1 MQPHEC
7 RLCYLQLMRHIF
19 THHYISPK
27 AVSISISFACLNP
40 TGFCCKRSVRMTDS
54 TPEPHHLSRQ
64 QQHRSAARDLEGD
77 EHSALRHHIPL
88 AAKRPID
95 DGVGGGTQRVLHLH
109 RLEHEQWLS
118 SLDRLARLH

>member
-1 MQPHEC
+1 MSVIYVTAHETH
-7 RLCYLQLMRHIF
+7 LHSSLYLSYPSL
-19 THHYISPK
+19 
-27 AVSISISFACLNP
+27 SFACLNP
-40 TGFCCKRSVRMTDS
+40 TGSFCCKRSVCMTDS

-64 QQHRSAARDLEGD
+64 QQHRSAARDLKGD
-77 EHSALRHHIPL
+77 EHSSLRHHIPL